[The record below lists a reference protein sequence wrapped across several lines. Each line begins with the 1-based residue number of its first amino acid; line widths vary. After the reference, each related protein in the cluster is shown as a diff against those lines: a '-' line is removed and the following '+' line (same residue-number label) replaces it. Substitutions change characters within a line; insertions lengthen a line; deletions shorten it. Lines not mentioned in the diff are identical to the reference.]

1 MSATT
6 ILQLRQNESRD
17 VGQNGVWKS
26 ILDYPIQIEEGDEVV
41 IKSVFLDT
49 TVADDGIISVPSS
62 IDLNM
67 GCMMYLQNYGQDQTF
82 LTNDRLRIY
91 GPVPEIND
99 DPDLDTTEISLGGDN
114 NLWWLGQT
122 YAPGPQTKLWDIE
135 SISWAPIKP
144 INSSHLVKSMPIEFE
159 FEGVIP
165 SQPLIDGLVTIP
177 NCRASDYLKF
187 SPIAVGKICV
197 GTDTAPNFTITTTP
211 ETYENHNIDSSSI
224 KVNFKKH
231 TGTHDAKHIV
241 PQIFNVKFTLDA
253 GNYTPT
259 EIAKLITDK
268 INNVEL
274 SGPVYLETSPAIS
287 QYPVDTPILKTILQN
302 FNYISEV
309 ASGHNP
315 SYETEQVFIS
325 STLNELNPETDGR
338 VFFKYDTTKMEE
350 QKSAEG
356 AAVYKNAEDRFV
368 GTSQIALEFDTL
380 ANKLKWT
387 ILHFPIFNNLSGDD
401 TVNTAVPCAAYNLVG
416 MGTGLYKLEVGIATR
431 YSGIAWTSLTAKD
444 SLTGLKSN
452 FWHDIGLTSTTIQAT
467 TKGMRCNYGGTATED
482 NSFTVTATDG
492 KNITGALPGLDLPVV
507 KNNLLYTT
515 PIRPYGEQAVPVLDY
530 VSTTFTTSIFAG
542 RTFNTPQETE
552 GYYLIEIGT
561 NFKQAFLGGSATYM
575 SGVQSIVN
583 RYFTQNSYTSDQGAG
598 SISYFHK
605 GASQTLSEFN
615 IRVLNP
621 NFTVPLETQLG
632 INNTIFIQVV
642 KPKINQEPNP
652 KK

>member
-1 MSATT
+1 M
-6 ILQLRQNESRD
+6 
-17 VGQNGVWKS
+17 
-26 ILDYPIQIEEGDEVV
+26 
-41 IKSVFLDT
+41 
-49 TVADDGIISVPSS
+49 
-62 IDLNM
+62 
-67 GCMMYLQNYGQDQTF
+67 
-82 LTNDRLRIY
+82 
-91 GPVPEIND
+91 
-99 DPDLDTTEISLGGDN
+99 
-114 NLWWLGQT
+114 
-122 YAPGPQTKLWDIE
+122 
-135 SISWAPIKP
+135 
-144 INSSHLVKSMPIEFE
+144 
-159 FEGVIP
+159 
-165 SQPLIDGLVTIP
+165 
-177 NCRASDYLKF
+177 
-187 SPIAVGKICV
+187 
-197 GTDTAPNFTITTTP
+197 
-211 ETYENHNIDSSSI
+211 
-224 KVNFKKH
+224 
-231 TGTHDAKHIV
+231 

-274 SGPVYLETSPAIS
+274 SGPVYLETKPAIG

-302 FNYISEV
+302 YNFITET
-309 ASGHNP
+309 ADAHKP
-315 SYETEQVFIS
+315 PYETEQVFIS

-338 VFFKYDTTKMEE
+338 VFFKYATTEMEE
-350 QKSAEG
+350 QKSEP
-356 AAVYKNAEDRFV
+356 AAPVYKNAEDRFV
-368 GTSQIALEFDTL
+368 GTSQVALEFDVL

-387 ILHFPIFNNLSGDD
+387 ILHFPIYNNLSDD
-401 TVNTAVPCAAYNLVG
+401 ATNNDAVPCAAYNLVG

-452 FWHDIGLTSTTIQAT
+452 FWHDIGLTSTTVQAT
-467 TKGMRCNYGGTATED
+467 TKGMRCNFGGTATED

-492 KNITGALPGLDLPVV
+492 LNVTGALPGLDLPVI

-515 PIRPYGEQAVPVLDY
+515 PIRPNGEQTVPVIDY

-561 NFKQAFLGGSATYM
+561 NFKQEFLGGSATYM

-605 GASQTLSEFN
+605 GDSQTLSEFN

-642 KPKINQEPNP
+642 KPKITQEPNP